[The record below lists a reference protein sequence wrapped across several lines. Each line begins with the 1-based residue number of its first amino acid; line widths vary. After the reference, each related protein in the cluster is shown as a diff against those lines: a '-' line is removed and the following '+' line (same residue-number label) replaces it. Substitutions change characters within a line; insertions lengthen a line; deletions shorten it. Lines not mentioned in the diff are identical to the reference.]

1 MRQTDANAQTRD
13 LAAFIALALETIAG
27 TIDASVTAWEK
38 RGYWV
43 KADRFRMEWAWS
55 ETLGKGMRQAVIAE
69 DWMKVAQLSA
79 QVAQKLST
87 VQVPQR
93 HRLGTPWEGA
103 YRKLQAASK

>member
-27 TIDASVTAWEK
+27 TIDTSVTAWEK

-43 KADRFRMEWAWS
+43 KADRFRMELFWA
-55 ETLGKGMRQAVIAE
+55 EILGTGMRQAVIDE

-79 QVAQKLST
+79 QGVQKLST
-87 VQVPQR
+87 VQVPQL
-93 HRLGTPWEGA
+93 HPLDTPWQGA
-103 YRKLQAASK
+103 YQKLQAASK